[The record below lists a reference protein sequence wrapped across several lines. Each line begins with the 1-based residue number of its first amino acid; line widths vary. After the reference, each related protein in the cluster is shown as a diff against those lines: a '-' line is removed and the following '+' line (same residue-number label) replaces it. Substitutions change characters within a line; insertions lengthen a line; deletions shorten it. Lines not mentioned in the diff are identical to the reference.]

1 MGEEGLGKCQ
11 HVGGAQLIGRGW
23 PLVLRAVCTGSWGG
37 EGNAAICVGLCVV
50 RIYGGAQPSGALAL
64 GMWDVC
70 MNTWLTLMAHVV
82 GRYLCPGA
90 LNCGSEE
97 VCVPVCEGWAVN
109 WDSCD
114 CMVRF

>member
-1 MGEEGLGKCQ
+1 MYL
-11 HVGGAQLIGRGW
+11 
-23 PLVLRAVCTGSWGG
+23 
-37 EGNAAICVGLCVV
+37 GLCVLGV
-50 RIYGGAQPSGALAL
+50 GAGKGMQRSVWACVLSVFMGVVSYGGAQPSGALAL
-64 GMWDVC
+64 GMWEVR

-97 VCVPVCEGWAVN
+97 VCVPVCDGWAVN